1 MMFHRLA
8 STAFTPSA
16 GGSTTPRRAI
26 RYPKTL
32 KTLKLDGL
40 TQNFSEVPEKS

>member
-8 STAFTPSA
+8 STAFHA
-16 GGSTTPRRAI
+16 ERGGSTTPRRAT
-26 RYPKTL
+26 RYPTTL